1 MKHRE
6 VEARVAGVIK
16 SCRREGIEICPETVA
31 RMMVEEDGNSGEG
44 SRRAARDAYAEYL
57 KAAIWIL
64 VLLDEGQMDEH
75 EVSELWPEAA

>member
-6 VEARVAGVIK
+6 VEARVARVVK
-16 SCRREGIEICPETVA
+16 ACRRQGIETRPETVA

-44 SRRAARDAYAEYL
+44 SRRAARDAYAEYR

-64 VLLDEGQMDEH
+64 VLLDEGQMDEN